1 MCRLRLAL
9 GRVTPYNTLGG
20 MERVSVHVFGE
31 SMGGQNAVENLTIPP
46 PWESL
51 AAGPLAGPVLLV
63 GGPDSGK
70 TALSAYLYRQ
80 CLERGL
86 RVALLDCDIGQSSIG
101 LPTTMTLRVP
111 SGETHRDYAY
121 FIGSVTPR
129 RFMLPM
135 LVGIHRLHQKAL
147 ALGAETVIVDTTGLV
162 DPAQGGVALKEAKIE
177 LLMPCRVVALARG
190 ADLNPIMR
198 SWEHHPMVTLTRL
211 AAPPQARPRS
221 RSERV
226 AWRRERWNAY
236 FERATPITF
245 PFASLAVMNWV
256 LPTAQRVC
264 AFLDAEGLC
273 VGLGRIVYLD
283 RNARAMTVE
292 TPLHSLE
299 EVSAL
304 RFGSPRLEASV
315 LGAAEA

>member
-1 MCRLRLAL
+1 M
-9 GRVTPYNTLGG
+9 
-20 MERVSVHVFGE
+20 GE
-31 SMGGQNAVENLTIPP
+31 AMGGQNAVENLTIPP
-46 PWESL
+46 KWESL
-51 AAGPLAGPVLLV
+51 AARPLPGPVLLV

-70 TALSAYLYRQ
+70 TSLASYLYGQ
-80 CLERGL
+80 CLEKGV
-86 RVALLDCDIGQSSIG
+86 RVALLDCDIGQSSVG
-101 LPTTMTLRVP
+101 LPTTMTLRAP
-111 SGETHRDYAY
+111 SGEAHRDYAY

-135 LVGIHRLHQKAL
+135 LVGVHRLHQKAR

-177 LLMPCRVVALARG
+177 LLMPCRVVALMRG
-190 ADLNPIMR
+190 AELNPILR
-198 SWEHHPMVTLTRL
+198 SWQHHPLVPLTRL
-211 AAPPQARPRS
+211 AVPPQARSRS

-245 PFASLAVMNWV
+245 PFASFAMMNWV
-256 LPTAQRVC
+256 LPTAQKVC

-273 VGLGRIVYLD
+273 LGLGRIVYLD
-283 RNARAMTVE
+283 RRAQAMTVE

-299 EVSAL
+299 GVSAL

-315 LGAAEA
+315 LGAASE